1 MTGVKIG
8 SKRKKELQK
17 LQKTI
22 GYLFNNE
29 SLLNQS
35 LVHRSYANEQSTLEV
50 YDNER
55 LEFLGDSIL
64 GMIVSNFLFNEY
76 RKLSEGELS
85 KYRAKIVCEESLA
98 EIGKAF
104 HLGEY
109 VLLGKGERSNGG
121 KTRNSILAD
130 TLEALI
136 GAMYLDGGMAPVQRF
151 VLQCFFSEGRFE
163 KVPEDLKDHK
173 TMLQEIVQKNGKEPI
188 AYHVVREWG
197 PDHDKRFEVQVL
209 VGGKVIGT
217 GTGKTKKEAEQQ
229 AAFMGIRGI
238 SKETE

>member
-17 LQKTI
+17 LQRTI

-35 LVHRSYANEQSTLEV
+35 LVHRSYANENIASKV

-55 LEFLGDSIL
+55 LEFLGDSVL
-64 GMIVSNFLFNEY
+64 GMVVSNFLFNEY

-98 EIGKAF
+98 EIGRGF
-104 HLGEY
+104 QLGEY
-109 VLLGKGERSNGG
+109 VLLGKGERANGG

-136 GAMYLDGGMAPVQRF
+136 GAMYLDGGMTPVQRF
-151 VLQCFFSEGRFE
+151 VLQNFFSQGRFE
-163 KVPEDLKDHK
+163 KVPDELKDHK
-173 TMLQEIVQKNGKEPI
+173 TMLQEIVQKNGKEPV
-188 AYHVVREWG
+188 AYRVIREWG

-209 VGGKVIGT
+209 LGERAIGQ
-217 GTGKTKKEAEQQ
+217 GIGKTKKEAEQQ
-229 AAFMGIRGI
+229 AAYKGIREI
-238 SKETE
+238 SQETE